1 MSKAALAL
9 LAADADDSAPP
20 PESPSKR
27 AIALLEGRAE
37 PSDSTRKPSPSL
49 AMAPVGGA
57 EMLLRRATGITAS
70 IPAAVAYGGAAV
82 GRALGLDMDPGTTMA
97 NVQEYLTYDPVSE
110 SGQEGEEMLGR
121 GVHAV
126 MKPIAETLSQGATKV
141 GKISPTAE
149 TFLRESPA
157 AAGAAGGILGLS
169 PFVAPATAIARAAPN
184 AVAAGARNL
193 ASGAVTASR
202 KIAAAGEAMSDA
214 AVRATGGTVRPPAV
228 ISPDMNP
235 LAQQSMG
242 AAAAVPSQLK
252 RASPE
257 LQQAIREAA
266 QKTGGSVPP
275 EVMARHL
282 EADSL
287 PIPMRYTEGQATR
300 DPVKFSDEVNERAKH
315 PEYAARFNEQKQQLV
330 DNLDEIRREAAPGV
344 VGNDTVQNGQ
354 ALVDKN
360 KTLHEARQQEIG
372 EAYATARA
380 ANGEDLPMD
389 GVDFVKRADAGLKR
403 DMKAR
408 YLPAD
413 IEADMNEFRSGER
426 QMTLTDYENLRTNM
440 AAAARKAQ
448 RSGDGNAARAISVAR
463 EALEATEPTGIAKDV
478 KPLFDK
484 ARSLA
489 KADFDLQKRDPAY
502 KASIDDEA
510 PIGEASPLADS
521 FVEKYI
527 VRGTRAH
534 VQRMRETHAGDTE
547 VQELMAA
554 AGLNYLKSKS
564 GIDMFTNEGTFSQA
578 GYNRALTQLRPKME
592 DLVGE
597 QAAEQAQTLGNVA
610 YNIIVAPE
618 GHYVNRSNTAV
629 TAMKE
634 GAKGA
639 LEGAVNVAAHG
650 IPVGTWTRRGL
661 ENRAEK
667 KAVRESLKVGAGL
680 TKLRDLPKQKH

>member
-1 MSKAALAL
+1 MSQAALAL
-9 LAADADDSAPP
+9 LSSDDGASETPE
-20 PESPSKR
+20 ESPSKR
-27 AIALLEGRAE
+27 AIALLEGRATVPE
-37 PSDSTRKPSPSL
+37 TPKRSPSVL
-49 AMAPVGGA
+49 MSPVGGA

-82 GRALGLDMDPGTTMA
+82 GRAIGLDVDPRSAMA
-97 NVQEYLTYDPVSE
+97 KTQEYFTYDPVTE
-110 SGQEGEEMLGR
+110 SGQAGEELLNR
-121 GVHAV
+121 GVSTV
-126 MKPIAETLSQGATKV
+126 MAPVAKLADRAATKVGEVSPIAETA
-141 GKISPTAE
+141 
-149 TFLRESPA
+149 LREAPA
-157 AAGAAGGILGLS
+157 AATAAGGLMGLS
-169 PFVAPATAIARAAPN
+169 PFASPAMSLVRSAPGT
-184 AVAAGARNL
+184 V
-193 ASGAVTASR
+193 ASGAKAVASGAAAAGR
-202 KIAAAGEAMSDA
+202 KIAETGERVSDA
-214 AVRATGGTVRPPAV
+214 TVRAVGGTVRERAEV
-228 ISPDMNP
+228 TPDINP

-242 AAAAVPSQLK
+242 AASAVPSQLK
-252 RASPE
+252 TASPE
-257 LQQAIREAA
+257 LQRAIREAA

-287 PIPMRYTEGQATR
+287 PIPIRYTEGQATR
-300 DPVKFSDEVNERAKH
+300 DPVKFSNEVNDRAKH
-315 PEYAARFNEQKQQLV
+315 PEYAAHFNDQKQKLV

-354 ALVDKN
+354 ALIDKN
-360 KTLHEARQQEIG
+360 KMLHEARQQEIG
-372 EAYATARA
+372 EAYAAARA

-389 GVDFVKRADAGLKR
+389 GVAFVKRADAALKR

-426 QMTLTDYENLRTNM
+426 QMTLTDFENLRTNM

-463 EALEATEPTGIAKDV
+463 EALEATEPVGVAADV

-484 ARSLA
+484 ARALA
-489 KADFDLQKRDPAY
+489 KADFDLQRRDPAY
-502 KASIDDEA
+502 KAAIDDET

-521 FVEKYI
+521 FVDKYI
-527 VRGTRAH
+527 VRGSRAH
-534 VQRMRETHAGDTE
+534 VQRMRETHAGDPE

-578 GYNRALTQLRPKME
+578 GYNRALAQLRPKME

-597 QAAEQAQTLGNVA
+597 RAAEQAQALGNVA
-610 YNIIVAPE
+610 YNIMVAPE
-618 GHYVNRSNTAV
+618 GAFVNRSNSTVVAL
-629 TAMKE
+629 KE
-634 GAKGA
+634 GAKSA
-639 LEGAVNVAAHG
+639 IEGAANVAAHG
-650 IPVGTWTRRGL
+650 IPIGTWTRRGL

-680 TKLRDLPKQKH
+680 TNLRDVPKQPN